1 MAENETARRHYQPR
15 GSKEDLIKSKSKST
29 GGMKFISSL
38 INAEETDDAETLI
51 DIKITNPLKKIQKL
65 IEEIKE
71 KQNTTFNLKM
81 TIPLVALPI
90 FIFAVFEFGKT
101 RGTCQQYFTS
111 KVGTVKNI
119 EVAVPEEENSFY
131 KFLKVL
137 KIYYPKSDYNV
148 EERSV
153 LVDTTDNNI
162 INIHSHKKIDLSE
175 FQDKKVI
182 VSGTYSSCT
191 DVITLVDQDNITL
204 Y

>member
-1 MAENETARRHYQPR
+1 MSKEEPARRHYQPR
-15 GSKEDLIKSKSKST
+15 GSKEDLIKSKSKSS

-51 DIKITNPLKKIQKL
+51 DIKITNPLKRIQKL

-101 RGTCQQYFTS
+101 RGRCQQYFTS

-137 KIYYPKSDYNV
+137 KIYYPKSDYKV
-148 EERSV
+148 EKRAI
-153 LVDTTDNNI
+153 LVDSSGSI
-162 INIHSHKKIDLSE
+162 INILSHKKIDL
-175 FQDKKVI
+175 FF
-182 VSGTYSSCT
+182 
-191 DVITLVDQDNITL
+191 
-204 Y
+204 